1 MKIYIEPKH
10 PPIHILPIGDLKPHK
25 EGLKCE
31 CKPEIKGENETLII
45 ISIMP
50 TTGES
55 NTVS

>member
-25 EGLKCE
+25 EELKCE

-45 ISIMP
+45 IHNAYD
-50 TTGES
+50 GRK
-55 NTVS
+55 